1 MKMKYVHPGVR
12 KVMVKVSEAISA
24 IVDQYEF
31 DFGLDGGSCRFS
43 YQLGKPVFDVPKE
56 AKAGVET
63 LLEELSQFEK
73 RIGSLEL
80 DPLEVSKFLGKYFRT
95 DAKVRKALRDMRIT
109 IRSDDIPTY
118 DEPAVR
124 GEQAENGAA
133 ANSVDGT
140 R

>member
-56 AKAGVET
+56 AKA
-63 LLEELSQFEK
+63 
-73 RIGSLEL
+73 
-80 DPLEVSKFLGKYFRT
+80 
-95 DAKVRKALRDMRIT
+95 
-109 IRSDDIPTY
+109 
-118 DEPAVR
+118 
-124 GEQAENGAA
+124 
-133 ANSVDGT
+133 
-140 R
+140 